1 MKKIVLLLSL
11 VASFAANAGYLYWQV
26 ESSAAEPWGANYAV
40 LNQVGSGAVSSAAV
54 GTVTSFEIAGKSG
67 SFYVELFNYTDGV
80 ANSVAVGSTM
90 SYSELAAMGAISDT
104 LLEIPTAWTGGPYS
118 VPEPTSAVLM
128 LLGLAGLAL
137 KRRKA

>member
-1 MKKIVLLLSL
+1 MKKIVLLLAL

-26 ESSAAEPWGANYAV
+26 ENSAAEPWGANYAV
-40 LNQVGSGAVSSAAV
+40 LNQVGSGAVSAAAV
-54 GTVTSFEIAGKSG
+54 GAVTPFEISGESG

-80 ANSVAVGSTM
+80 ASSVAVGSTM
-90 SYSELAAMGAISDT
+90 SYSALAALGAISDT
-104 LLEIPTAWTGGPYS
+104 LLEIPTAWTGGTYS